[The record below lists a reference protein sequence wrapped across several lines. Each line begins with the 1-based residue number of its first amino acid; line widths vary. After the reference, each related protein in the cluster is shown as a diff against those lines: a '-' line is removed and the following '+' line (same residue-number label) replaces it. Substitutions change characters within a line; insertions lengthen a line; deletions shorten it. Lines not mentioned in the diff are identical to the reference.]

1 MVSALASRMPTDPGF
16 SGSPGTH
23 ACDGTVID
31 PQHELNSSK
40 SGTENA
46 YIHVKALLNMTNL
59 R

>member
-1 MVSALASRMPTDPGF
+1 MPTDPGF